1 MDPPP
6 LLNGLS
12 LGEGEVRDSITSMK
26 KTSSSKNINKNSHQ
40 ADTDHKSATAS
51 SLGNLKI
58 AEVNGKF
65 VRIINASPEEEEDI
79 GGYILQQNV
88 CGHPVSVYRFPPKI
102 RITAGCA
109 VTVWAATANAPHNP
123 PSDFLWKE
131 LKTFITER
139 RCTTILSNANGHA
152 VAWYTPVRP
161 KNCKSI
167 EWHEV
172 SEERPKTSPQMSKQR
187 TWEWNLDADVE
198 PVIHSMYPEQEK
210 VAVLLR
216 REKIPPHTLYPP
228 SSPWTHSVSSP
239 THPDFSHSRLLA
251 LGNDGRSSCRQSRSQ
266 TAKTESAAAFSG
278 TKSPNS
284 RHGNRICRGP
294 TRSAGPN
301 SRGVLYL
308 GSSAPAGSILHKYFA
323 NSSYDIRLASHG
335 SLTPSILSTV

>member
-1 MDPPP
+1 MKELDNIQKANLGLRSELDVLKSLLEEEEEQMSNTRMQSPLIPHPSHPLTNSFPSSMYSAASEFAKSCLLDSSETFTPLNSGDSSETLKSSTSAAEDKHSEHRESLQRMDPPP

-26 KTSSSKNINKNSHQ
+26 KTSSSKIINKNSHQ

-139 RCTTILSNANGHA
+139 RCTTILSNANGH
-152 VAWYTPVRP
+152 VSLSSFKNKMEGMFFTPQ
-161 KNCKSI
+161 I
-167 EWHEV
+167 ELV
-172 SEERPKTSPQMSKQR
+172 SGR
-187 TWEWNLDADVE
+187 
-198 PVIHSMYPEQEK
+198 
-210 VAVLLR
+210 VL
-216 REKIPPHTLYPP
+216 
-228 SSPWTHSVSSP
+228 
-239 THPDFSHSRLLA
+239 
-251 LGNDGRSSCRQSRSQ
+251 
-266 TAKTESAAAFSG
+266 
-278 TKSPNS
+278 
-284 RHGNRICRGP
+284 
-294 TRSAGPN
+294 
-301 SRGVLYL
+301 
-308 GSSAPAGSILHKYFA
+308 
-323 NSSYDIRLASHG
+323 
-335 SLTPSILSTV
+335 